1 MISMRLRPAAAVDLD
16 LLLALGK
23 RLDSPAAG
31 AEETVRQWL
40 MEELLR
46 IRTRQG
52 ELRPLRLNAAQ
63 RALERCAAR
72 PVRGTRKSI
81 VLKARQLGITTYVA
95 ARFLVHTITRPGT
108 LSVQVAHEQQAA
120 EEIFRN

>member
-1 MISMRLRPAAAVDLD
+1 MQRGAADAVDLD
-16 LLLALGK
+16 LLLALGR
-23 RLDSPAAG
+23 RLDSPAAEAG
-31 AEETVRQWL
+31 ETVRQWL
-40 MEELLR
+40 IEELLR

-52 ELRPLRLNAAQ
+52 ELRSLRLNAAQ
-63 RALERCAAR
+63 RALESRSVQPAGS
-72 PVRGTRKSI
+72 PRKSI

-120 EEIFRN
+120 EEIFRS